1 MVNVY
6 SLSKHFG
13 DKIAVDKISFSVNRG
28 EILGILGPN
37 GAGKTTILRLLSC
50 LISPTEGKAEIFGYD
65 ILKDQIKI
73 RNIVGVLP
81 EFPFFYPRMKISEY
95 LVFFAKLYG
104 LSEKIFK
111 KRIEKFYKIFEIRD
125 ENSMIENL
133 SKGTKQKISLMRA
146 LLHSP
151 ELILLDE
158 PTSALDPE
166 NSKIVRDYI
175 ISLKNDGKI
184 VIVATHNLSEAEFLS
199 DRIAIIKEGKIIF
212 LDTPFNLKKK
222 LLGEEKF
229 LIEYFSSDCIRENL
243 YYLLE
248 NFLKKENLPLKII
261 HIKNREIVFSTTDK
275 IKTNPKLLE
284 FLQRQNVRI
293 VSCKNISI
301 SLEEAYLNLVKNI

>member
-104 LSEKIFK
+104 LSEEIFK

-146 LLHSP
+146 LLHNP